1 KSIESPITQ
10 TCVGWNVYFYNDL
23 TKLSKLW
30 NNYGLNKLSSGDLW
44 IEFLRYYTER
54 FDYNKNIVT
63 IRQFKPLLRRENG
76 WLRPTIAIE
85 DPFMLTHNLAAKLS
99 VKNWTKIL
107 RVFIFARQ
115 RFYSQPESIDFN
127 ISKPNMKT
135 LQEYLFDQQPLYQNT
150 NVKPKK
156 NNPVIDNRKRQG

>member
-1 KSIESPITQ
+1 MRDPKSIESPITQ

-135 LQEYLFDQQPLYQNT
+135 LQVGLTLVVQA
-150 NVKPKK
+150 
-156 NNPVIDNRKRQG
+156 I